1 MKEECSS
8 IYEYEEETII
18 KNETDKVI
26 NKDKKIFKILNK
38 NLKFINKYVIID
50 ETLYADKNYTTKNF
64 YIFLYEKIVKK
75 YFKILTINYKNSFNI
90 TNKEK
95 ILNKLIQDKFNY
107 FKKYPNKIKVVN
119 NVLKDIEKK
128 LKFENFEQEMEEKS
142 FIPYIFK
149 IDKFF
154 KYKSEKLKGKTLE
167 IFSNLEVPSIIN
179 YKIENTKHDIIKIKF
194 SETLDFDIIDLE
206 KLKLDLNKIINI
218 EKNKNLEF
226 EFLIEGY
233 YFYNVKL
240 KIIEKIN
247 IIKNLRFG
255 NLNIFTNRIVN
266 MVKFKNTIS
275 EEEEK
280 LFDISE
286 NEKSYYKLYLEIL
299 KYLEDLKNKK
309 IINKSKII
317 RVLAQ
322 IPLEFKRELLSKII
336 NSINK
341 DKIIII
347 KFDTGEIRTN
357 EHVLLFFEENL
368 KKYMKIDNENTKTNL
383 EKNKKDDIQEIKELS
398 EKDRKEKLKIMYR
411 EIFSAINSNGEIIF
425 QIKEF
430 KEKVKLLTKEEKEK
444 LFKNIEFSIPKEN
457 CILKLKTNENRS
469 YMYSRDII
477 KLFKEILEI

>member
-1 MKEECSS
+1 M
-8 IYEYEEETII
+8 
-18 KNETDKVI
+18 
-26 NKDKKIFKILNK
+26 
-38 NLKFINKYVIID
+38 
-50 ETLYADKNYTTKNF
+50 
-64 YIFLYEKIVKK
+64 
-75 YFKILTINYKNSFNI
+75 
-90 TNKEK
+90 
-95 ILNKLIQDKFNY
+95 
-107 FKKYPNKIKVVN
+107 
-119 NVLKDIEKK
+119 
-128 LKFENFEQEMEEKS
+128 
-142 FIPYIFK
+142 
-149 IDKFF
+149 
-154 KYKSEKLKGKTLE
+154 
-167 IFSNLEVPSIIN
+167 
-179 YKIENTKHDIIKIKF
+179 
-194 SETLDFDIIDLE
+194 
-206 KLKLDLNKIINI
+206 KLDLNKIINI

-357 EHVLLFFEENL
+357 EHVLSFFEENL
-368 KKYMKIDNENTKTNL
+368 KKYMKIDNENTKINL
-383 EKNKKDDIQEIKELS
+383 EKNKEDYIQEIKGLS
-398 EKDRKEKLKIMYR
+398 EKERKEKLKIMYR

-457 CILKLKTNENRS
+457 CILKLKTNENRN

-477 KLFKEILEI
+477 RLFKEILKV